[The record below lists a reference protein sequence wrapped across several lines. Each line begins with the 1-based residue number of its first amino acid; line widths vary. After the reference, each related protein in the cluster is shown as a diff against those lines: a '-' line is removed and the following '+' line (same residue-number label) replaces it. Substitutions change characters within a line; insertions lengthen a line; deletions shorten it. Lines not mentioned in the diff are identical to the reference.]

1 MATDALSAYAAST
14 AATKATSTA
23 KTKTSA
29 MDMDDFLKLMVAQL
43 QNQDMN
49 NSVDNTE
56 FAAQM
61 AQYSMVQ
68 ALSDMREQS
77 QTAYSVSLIGKNV
90 TLSESNDDGSINV
103 ITGTVEGVNLQNG
116 DAEIIVNGSAYSM
129 DSILTVAQATK

>member
-1 MATDALSAYAAST
+1 MSIDAINAYATTT
-14 AATKATSTA
+14 AATSTSST
-23 KTKTSA
+23 TSKSSA
-29 MDMDDFLKLMVAQL
+29 LDMDDFLKLMVAQL

-77 QTAYSVSLIGKNV
+77 QTAYSVSLIGKDV
-90 TLSESNDDGSINV
+90 SLSESNDDGSVSV

-129 DSILTVAQATK
+129 DSILTVAQATE